1 MTWLFVTFLV
11 IFSLFKILVTCL
23 PSGVVEWLTGKFQV
37 HVKLEEANVK
47 VTFGGEHL
55 EGSDKSQFIQNFNE
69 AVFMERYYIYPG
81 DEPLYVNPKN
91 AGTPFVIETK
101 RGKNAVKLLVYR
113 YDDHIDVVKQ
123 YKKKTAVYCL
133 RSDSLQTCG
142 GLKTADLI

>member
-37 HVKLEEANVK
+37 HVKLEEANVT
-47 VTFGGEHL
+47 VTFGGERL

-81 DEPLYVNPKN
+81 DEPLFVNPKN

-101 RGKNAVKLLVYR
+101 EGKTL
-113 YDDHIDVVKQ
+113 
-123 YKKKTAVYCL
+123 
-133 RSDSLQTCG
+133 
-142 GLKTADLI
+142 